1 MKKLEFFLHKMVLF
15 TILVVFEPWTKKSGG
30 KKNWHLLEVAQAL
43 IFVRNVPEHFG
54 VMLFALLLI
63 NWMPSKTLGFDTPLT
78 ILKSQFSHIP
88 SLGSLSLKVF
98 GYSAYALVPSK
109 YRSILDPTTIK
120 CLFLGYSPTRK
131 GYKCFHPPSRKKFIT
146 NDVTFF
152 LKKKGA

>member
-1 MKKLEFFLHKMVLF
+1 
-15 TILVVFEPWTKKSGG
+15 
-30 KKNWHLLEVAQAL
+30 
-43 IFVRNVPEHFG
+43 
-54 VMLFALLLI
+54 
-63 NWMPSKTLGFDTPLT
+63 MPSKTLDFDTPLT

-131 GYKCFHPPSRKKFIT
+131 GYKCSIRQGEKDTKK
-146 NDVTFF
+146 DVELLIYSKRPLECRLVQEFVLHMHDPYSF
-152 LKKKGA
+152 